1 MKDEIRVLLVAPYGG
16 VVGGISRWTSH
27 ILEYH
32 KTVKSNVLLDLVST
46 GRSVYIGGSSPVFR
60 LYAAIK
66 DYRGIVKCFLRS
78 IKKSH
83 YDVMHLTSSGSW
95 SLFRDLYMIQIAKN
109 KGIKVVV
116 HFRFGRIPDLAK
128 LGNWEWK
135 YVKKVV
141 SRADKVVVIDEFT
154 NQTLIDAGFSNTV
167 FLPNPV
173 SQNVSTIVE
182 KNKKI
187 QREEGLLLFAGHVIQ
202 TKGVCELVEACK
214 RIPNIR
220 LKIVGRVLPNMK
232 EHLQTLAGE
241 NSGWMQVVGEEPY
254 EDVIKDMLKCEL
266 FVLPT
271 YTEGFPNVIIES
283 MACGCAII
291 TTPVGAIPA
300 MLEPCGM
307 APSGVCVPVKNVE
320 SLYESIV
327 YYLEHKKEAQ
337 EMGVR
342 AKERVN
348 TEYSIES
355 VWRNM
360 LDIWSDTLC

>member
-1 MKDEIRVLLVAPYGG
+1 MKDKIRVLLVAPYGG

-32 KTVKSNVLLDLVST
+32 KTIKSNVLLDLVST
-46 GRSVYIGGSSPVFR
+46 GRSVYIGGSSPLFR

-78 IKKSH
+78 INKNQ

-95 SLFRDLYMIQIAKN
+95 SLFRDLYMIQKAKS
-109 KGIKVVV
+109 KGIKAVV

-128 LGNWEWK
+128 LENWEWK

-141 SRADKVVVIDEFT
+141 SLADKVVVIDEFT
-154 NQTLIDAGFSNTV
+154 NQTLKDAGFSNTV

-182 KNKKI
+182 KNKNNK
-187 QREEGLLLFAGHVIQ
+187 REERLVLFAGHVIQ
-202 TKGVCELVEACK
+202 TKGICELVEACK

-220 LKIVGRVLPNMK
+220 LKIVGRVRPNMK
-232 EHLQTLAGE
+232 EQLQTLAGE
-241 NSGWMQVVGEEPY
+241 NSEWMQVVGEEPY

-300 MLEPCGM
+300 MLEPGSE
-307 APSGVCVPVKNVE
+307 APSGVCVPVKDVE
-320 SLYESIV
+320 SLYASIV
-327 YYLEHKKEAQ
+327 YYLEHRKEAQ
-337 EMGVR
+337 EMGAR

-355 VWRNM
+355 VWRKM
-360 LDIWSDTLC
+360 LDIWSDSLC